1 MAVRN
6 WGVEFVAKNLFL
18 ANKDFLQNPNLE
30 LKHLQA
36 VDKLDKLLTHPMS
49 QWRSMQPSLLAEAFK
64 S

>member
-30 LKHLQA
+30 LKNLQA